1 MKQLT
6 ESELRRLAGLPEAD
20 TKVRDKTGFDLDWD
34 TMFNEPENHKVT
46 TTAPQSDKAVP
57 DLKRASKE
65 KTAAATAN
73 ITPTDAMRD
82 TLSKLDRSKFPADT
96 DDVDHVPEL
105 PPTPENLP
113 SVISKQISTTG
124 GTVTPEWHTVS
135 NLPGNADRAIKM
147 LGKQLFG
154 AFTRTPTSDIIMI
167 GNLAGRG
174 PNTVE
179 EIRSVANWIVNNG
192 RLVNDAEIDFSNVM
206 PGYKAQTRH
215 YSTGAVRFEIVQDD
229 HGQYIYAWPESDS
242 LDRQEQVS
250 ANPLQKRLK

>member
-1 MKQLT
+1 
-6 ESELRRLAGLPEAD
+6 
-20 TKVRDKTGFDLDWD
+20 
-34 TMFNEPENHKVT
+34 
-46 TTAPQSDKAVP
+46 
-57 DLKRASKE
+57 
-65 KTAAATAN
+65 
-73 ITPTDAMRD
+73 
-82 TLSKLDRSKFPADT
+82 
-96 DDVDHVPEL
+96 
-105 PPTPENLP
+105 
-113 SVISKQISTTG
+113 
-124 GTVTPEWHTVS
+124 
-135 NLPGNADRAIKM
+135 M
-147 LGKQLFG
+147 LGKQLFD